1 MLKGLGGGLG
11 GLGDMAKLMKQAQE
25 MQAKVAEAQERIA
38 VIEAEGTAGAGM
50 VRATASA
57 QGELRSLK
65 VDPSLL
71 DGTEEREV
79 LEDLIV
85 AAVNDAVRKAREA
98 GQEEMAK
105 LTEGLPLP
113 PGMKLPFG

>member
-1 MLKGLGGGLG
+1 MLKGLG

-25 MQAKVAEAQERIA
+25 MQSKMAQAQERMTA
-38 VIEAEGTAGAGM
+38 IEAEGSAGAGM
-50 VRATASA
+50 VRAVASA
-57 QGELRSLK
+57 EGVLKSLT

-71 DGTEEREV
+71 DGSHEREV

-85 AAVNDAVRKAREA
+85 AAVNDAARRAREA
-98 GQEEMAK
+98 AQAEIAK
-105 LTEGLPLP
+105 VTEGLALP

>member
-1 MLKGLGGGLG
+1 MLK

-25 MQAKVAEAQERIA
+25 MQSKMAEAQERMTA
-38 VIEAEGTAGAGM
+38 IEAEGSAGAGM
-50 VRATASA
+50 VKAVASA
-57 QGELRSLK
+57 QGELKSLR

-71 DGTEEREV
+71 DGSHEREV

-85 AAVNDAVRKAREA
+85 AAVNDAARKAREA
-98 GQEEMAK
+98 GQAEMAK
-105 LTEGLPLP
+105 VTEGLSLP